1 MQDTMFLKQQII
13 GSLEWLPFDSL
24 KFLFEL
30 IQILRF
36 RNKPPVETKMSVE
49 PSQDVWHFLAEE
61 TGTIQAPVD
70 WAINHDHYLYGTPK
84 QTEVLNE

>member
-1 MQDTMFLKQQII
+1 MPDALFFRQQII
-13 GSLEWLPFDSL
+13 SSLESLSLESL

-30 IQILRF
+30 IQFLRF
-36 RNKPPVETKMSVE
+36 RNKPPLE
-49 PSQDVWHFLAEE
+49 PKISPEPAPDVWQFLAEE

-84 QTEVLNE
+84 QTEVIRE